1 MKLTGLSRLLAEQ
14 PSYRHILEACDVPA
28 AERPV
33 QTLIGAVAGVQAPLI
48 ADLAVAVRRQ
58 SRTGKTPLTLIITPT
73 ERQAEDTAHALHSYL
88 PDHHI
93 ESFPAWETL
102 PHERLSPRSDIVGKR
117 LNVLRSIT
125 HLETPTP

>member
-73 ERQAEDTAHALHSYL
+73 ERYSACPALIFARSPYR
-88 PDHHI
+88 
-93 ESFPAWETL
+93 E
-102 PHERLSPRSDIVGKR
+102 LSRVG
-117 LNVLRSIT
+117 NSAA
-125 HLETPTP
+125 